1 MDTDH
6 DALSRARGEKIEMKA
21 RDKVLVCKGGD
32 GVRLLHI
39 TRIKMAGDC
48 HSDWPVSGGACGA
61 QSPQLSSAT
70 FTPSKPVG
78 VVTTVRSFACEAL
91 FTVLCAKLQRR
102 TRCILDN
109 ISSRAR

>member
-48 HSDWPVSGGACGA
+48 HSDWPRCSRDGAGRA
-61 QSPQLSSAT
+61 QTEHCLVRIHSQLHRL
-70 FTPSKPVG
+70 
-78 VVTTVRSFACEAL
+78 RSFTAEL
-91 FTVLCAKLQRR
+91 HLLVVSPMRPHGS
-102 TRCILDN
+102 
-109 ISSRAR
+109 ISQAY